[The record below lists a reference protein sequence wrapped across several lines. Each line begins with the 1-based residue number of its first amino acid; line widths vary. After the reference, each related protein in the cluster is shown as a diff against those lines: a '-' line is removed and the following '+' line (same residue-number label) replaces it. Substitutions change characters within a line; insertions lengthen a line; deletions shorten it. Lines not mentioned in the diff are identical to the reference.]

1 MWPANHLSRGF
12 DPRTI
17 HREAAARTRLL
28 ALAEGTRAPRKEMKR
43 DDDDDDDDDAD
54 DDDGDGDDG
63 SDGTSVRGS
72 EPRLCS
78 CICARVGASPPALGG
93 SEPRHRCYTFW
104 VSFYRFI
111 TFYNFL

>member
-1 MWPANHLSRGF
+1 
-12 DPRTI
+12 
-17 HREAAARTRLL
+17 
-28 ALAEGTRAPRKEMKR
+28 MKR

-78 CICARVGASPPALGG
+78 CICARVGASHLLLAGRTLATDVILFWYLFVAL
-93 SEPRHRCYTFW
+93 
-104 VSFYRFI
+104 
-111 TFYNFL
+111 